1 MNWLILIV
9 AGIFECVWAIS
20 LKLSNGFTD
29 LKWSITTVVFL
40 ALSMLMLGYS
50 LKSIPVGTAYA
61 VWTGI
66 GAVGTAIL
74 GMIFFDESKDVI
86 RILCILLIFA
96 GIAGLKIFGK

>member
-96 GIAGLKIFGK
+96 GIAGLKIFSK